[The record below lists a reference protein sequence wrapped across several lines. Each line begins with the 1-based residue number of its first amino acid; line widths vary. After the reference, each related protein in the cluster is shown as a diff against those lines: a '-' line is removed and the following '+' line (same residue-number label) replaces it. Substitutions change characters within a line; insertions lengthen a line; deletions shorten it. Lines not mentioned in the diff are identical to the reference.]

1 VGLVELE
8 EENIAEDWTLE
19 EKLRELCE
27 GLEML
32 DKVGLLALMLVSSQ
46 VS

>member
-1 VGLVELE
+1 MGLVELE
-8 EENIAEDWTLE
+8 EEKIVEDWTVE

-32 DKVGLLALMLVSSQ
+32 EKVGLLALTLVIS
-46 VS
+46 